1 MTVDIK
7 KEQAVS
13 VSLEALKDGS
23 VSFDTLEEAF
33 GPSSLGIIVVKGL
46 PERFAELRK
55 TLLSYSSYLANLSD
69 EQLQQLESPKAKWLV
84 GWSCGKETL
93 KDGRYDT
100 LKGSYYVNCAPA
112 FEDPVK
118 RKNLQE

>member
-1 MTVDIK
+1 MTVDII

-23 VSFDTLEEAF
+23 VSHDTLEGAF

-55 TLLSYSSYLANLSD
+55 TLLSYSSYLANLSN
-69 EQLQQLESPKAKWLV
+69 EQLQQLESPKSKWLV

-118 RKNLQE
+118 QKNLQE